1 MSARAKP
8 FELRGWHVLAMLLLF
23 FAAIIGVNIAFAV
36 AAVSTFPGEDVQRSY
51 IQGLHYNR
59 TLAERRAQASLGW
72 RAAATFAGE
81 ETNGRVIVTLSDRDG
96 APLQAAQVTG
106 ELERPTDA
114 RFDRQLQFVQTGTG
128 RYAADVP
135 NLAPG
140 HWRLRARAVSG
151 GQALDFESE
160 LQWRP

>member
-8 FELRGWHVLAMLLLF
+8 FELRGWHVLVMLLLF
-23 FAAIIGVNIAFAV
+23 FGAIIGVNVAFAV

-51 IQGLHYNR
+51 IQGLHYNQ

-72 RAAATFAGE
+72 RAAAALTG
-81 ETNGRVIVTLSDRDG
+81 GQVVVTLSDRNG
-96 APLQAAQVTG
+96 APLQAARVTG

-114 RFDRQLQFVQTGTG
+114 RFDRELQFADAGSG
-128 RYAADVP
+128 RYVADARG
-135 NLAPG
+135 LLEG
-140 HWRLRARAVSG
+140 HWRLRARAESG
-151 GQALDFESE
+151 GEALDFESE